1 MKKVIS
7 GLLCFVMLLCAGCSS
22 SEPQTTPNA
31 DGDALSQTEIDEK
44 LDQAIADLDKALADV
59 QGGQT
64 APAESEPKEE
74 TTLPDIDEADYL
86 IVTAKQMFDDM
97 NANPIKAEVTYLD
110 KYVAVTGYYESTL
123 LSDKD
128 FSMTDDISSDNS
140 IFCYTAG
147 NISKKDFVGIQRN
160 TKVTV
165 WGKVTSINSDD
176 DRYLLDAYKFEFEAE
191 VDPDEADYIEVTVDE
206 MVKAYESDS
215 YNAQELYLGKYVTF
229 PAYIDDIHSDRIE
242 LDDDAPDN
250 GMGGVIATTD
260 GYVQGAYPTDEIR
273 LAIAEHSSG
282 DAVTVWGK
290 VTNIYQ
296 TYGITVYYVDIFRI
310 E

>member
-1 MKKVIS
+1 MKKVIA
-7 GLLCFVMLLCAGCSS
+7 GFLCLGMLLCAGCSS
-22 SEPQTTPNA
+22 SEPEATPNA
-31 DGDALSQTEIDEK
+31 GSDTLTQDEINEM
-44 LDQAIADLDKALADV
+44 LDQAVADLDKALEDL
-59 QGGQT
+59 QGGRN
-64 APAESEPKEE
+64 APAESSPEE
-74 TTLPDIDEADYL
+74 VPTLPDIDEADYL
-86 IVTAKQMFDDM
+86 VVTAKQMFDDM
-97 NANPIKAEVTYLD
+97 KANPIKAEVTYLD
-110 KYVAVTGYYESTL
+110 KFVAVTGYYESTL

-140 IFCYTAG
+140 IFCYAVG
-147 NISKKDFVGIQRN
+147 SVSKEDFVGIRRN

-176 DRYLLDAYKFEFEAE
+176 NRYLLDAYKFEFEAE
-191 VDPDEADYIEVTVDE
+191 VNPDEADYIEVTVDE
-206 MVKAYESDS
+206 MVKAYESNS

-229 PAYIDDIHSDRIE
+229 PAYIDDIHTDRIE

-250 GMGGVIATTD
+250 GIGGVIATTD
-260 GYVQGAYPTDEIR
+260 GYVRGAYPTDEIR

-290 VTNIYQ
+290 VTNIYR